1 MEEQAV
7 TKPAEQAAVTEARH
21 SEQAWAKPVDRLR
34 VDGLEPG
41 AYNLNVNSRHLTGP
55 LKGFGQMW
63 QKTYRIR
70 LSGAQV
76 TPEQV
81 VKVWKENF
89 PKFWLEGNYF
99 YGPQSG
105 IAPGEVAVLNLAGP
119 YNIRAPGDVPV
130 ISTGILVIYADDE
143 SFSFMT
149 PEGHMFAGFNTFSAF
164 EEEGCTVVQIRA
176 LIRANDPIY
185 EVGMRLGVIDK
196 TEDNFWHAD
205 LKNLAAYFGV
215 DGVVQQTNTLID
227 PGVQW
232 KYARNI
238 WHNAAVR
245 TAAYYL
251 LAPLRWVSGL
261 VKGK

>member
-1 MEEQAV
+1 MNGSMLQVQPSQSDQA
-7 TKPAEQAAVTEARH
+7 R
-21 SEQAWAKPVDRLR
+21 SDQAWAAPVDRLK
-34 VDGLEPG
+34 VQGLKPG
-41 AYNLNVNSRHLTGP
+41 AINLNVESRHLTGP
-55 LKGFGQMW
+55 LKGFGRMW

-70 LSGAQV
+70 MSGGNV
-76 TPEQV
+76 TPKQV

-89 PKFWLEGNYF
+89 PSFWLEGNYF
-99 YGPQSG
+99 YGPESG

-119 YNIRAPGDVPV
+119 YNIRAPGDAPV

-164 EEEGCTVVQIRA
+164 EEDGCTVAQIRA

-185 EVGMRLGVIDK
+185 EIGMRMGVIDK

-215 DGVVQQTNTLID
+215 DVVVQQSNILID
-227 PGVQW
+227 PRVQW
-232 KYARNI
+232 KYIRNI
-238 WHNAAVR
+238 WHNAALR
-245 TAAYYL
+245 TGVYYL
-251 LAPLRWVSGL
+251 MAPVRWAGSL
-261 VKGK
+261 FKK